1 MFTIPQIIATLND
14 IEIKGKDNMDKLLGC
29 IMALEAIEQVQNNA
43 AKEQTNTLTEI
54 KTEGENG

>member
-14 IEIKGKDNMDKLLGC
+14 IEVKGKDNMDKLLGC
-29 IMALEAIEQVQNNA
+29 IMALEAIEQAQNNA
-43 AKEQTNTLTEI
+43 AKEQMNTLTEV